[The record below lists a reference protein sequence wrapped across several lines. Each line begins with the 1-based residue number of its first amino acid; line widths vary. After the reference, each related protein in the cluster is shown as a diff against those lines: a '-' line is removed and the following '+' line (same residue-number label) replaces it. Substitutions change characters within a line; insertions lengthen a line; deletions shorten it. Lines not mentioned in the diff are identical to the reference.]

1 MLLIQTLNGAFET
14 IFIAKNTIWPV
25 LLHVEG
31 EVVDPPV
38 VLAPV
43 DEETHNG
50 VKKEKEKK
58 EQDKNLLEADI
69 YGGRWQAVL
78 RLLQS
83 AVIIILIVVGS
94 GVIAVTMAH
103 SLLENVYYWGEI
115 HFLHCLQQSGEKEV

>member
-1 MLLIQTLNGAFET
+1 MESLKQFLLQ
-14 IFIAKNTIWPV
+14 KNTIWPV

-38 VLAPV
+38 VLTPV

-69 YGGRWQAVL
+69 NGGRWQAVL
-78 RLLQS
+78 CLLQS
-83 AVIIILIVVGS
+83 AVIIIILIVVGS
-94 GVIAVTMAH
+94 GGIAVTMTH